1 MSLEK
6 SIEDL
11 NRSVGTLC
19 DRINKLV
26 EMGGPADAPARIVEP
41 DSIAES
47 IAAGEEQAPEPEK
60 AEEAEPTATVTADDL
75 KAQFVALVNAKGS
88 AAMHAILKDF
98 GAAKL
103 SGIKPEQYG
112 AVAEAIEQA
121 MGAE

>member
-11 NRSVGTLC
+11 NHSVGTLC
-19 DRINKLV
+19 DLINKLV
-26 EMGGPADAPARIVEP
+26 EMGGPSAGELGVVVRYVPESTAPDNSGSVVTGEDGFRNHAVEP
-41 DSIAES
+41 
-47 IAAGEEQAPEPEK
+47 
-60 AEEAEPTATVTADDL
+60 DDL

-103 SGIKPEQYG
+103 SGIQPEQYG